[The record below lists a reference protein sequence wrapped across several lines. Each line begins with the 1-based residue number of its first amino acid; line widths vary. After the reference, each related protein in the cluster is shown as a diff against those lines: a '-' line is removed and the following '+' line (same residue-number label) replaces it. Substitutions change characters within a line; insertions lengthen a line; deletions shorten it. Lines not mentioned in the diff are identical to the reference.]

1 MHNRKQDAA
10 DPENINQC
18 FSENRTFSLKK
29 QTNKTKFK
37 LESCLS
43 SSCFFCF
50 YLTSPSKDLTIMWT
64 LELCWFPSKRYDRL
78 VKLRAF
84 FLPLSFLFF
93 SSLAHGCIRRSGI
106 KRLSKPTVATLL
118 SVREVRQEGGSGCK
132 ETHSGSGEWAPGMHH
147 SSIFFFKSLLYS
159 GAEMP

>member
-18 FSENRTFSLKK
+18 FSENRTFSFKKKPNKK
-29 QTNKTKFK
+29 QSLNWG
-37 LESCLS
+37 LVYPAAA
-43 SSCFFCF
+43 FFCF

-84 FLPLSFLFF
+84 FSPSFF